1 MTTVDAPVSHLRE
14 NPYEIAKSQLRKV
27 ADTFAIDPNLVNV
40 LQECKKALVVSVPV
54 SMDDRSTQVFQGY
67 RVTHNVAR
75 GPSKGGIRYHPDV
88 TLDEVKALAMWMTWK
103 CALSGIPFGGAKG
116 GVVCNPKTMTEGEL
130 QRMTRRFTSEII
142 NEIGP
147 EKDIPA
153 PDVGT
158 DGRVMAWIFDTYSMN
173 KGHSVLGVVTG
184 KPLTIGGSLGREEA
198 TARGALYCVREAVR
212 KRQMSLQ
219 GTTVAV
225 QGFGNVGSYLA
236 KFLAEDGATVIA
248 VSDSTSGL
256 YNPNGIDVQAAIAH
270 KRETGSLAGFR
281 GAEPISNEE
290 LLLLECD
297 VLAPCALEQVITAEN
312 ADKVRAKIIVEGANG
327 PVTPAAD
334 DILEEKGVLV
344 LPDILANAGGVVVSY
359 FEWVQ
364 GLQEYFWKEA
374 EVNRPR
380 RPACRRSHRNPRHLS
395 LIRRGNPWFPRAPPP
410 HPASRL
416 ISALRRDGV
425 TPPLRNAIRLRSAG
439 DGRREPDKGRPLP
452 RKSLPPLR
460 ARTGDRCRDSAADSV
475 RAPGG
480 RDRRRSRT
488 GGALPGV
495 ASGARDQW
503 RAGLR
508 LLRGSRC
515 LSPQTRRTKLTYARP
530 WRRVIQRVRV
540 VTNSRIQ
547 EHGGCV

>member
-1 MTTVDAPVSHLRE
+1 LTTVDAPVSHLRE

-27 ADTFAIDPNLVNV
+27 AQTFVIDPNLVSV
-40 LQECKKALVVSVPV
+40 LQECKKSLIVSIPVVT
-54 SMDDRSTQVFQGY
+54 DDGTTRVFEGY

-116 GVVCNPKTMTEGEL
+116 GVVCNPKTMSEGEL

-212 KRQMSLQ
+212 KQQASLP

-236 KFLAEDGATVIA
+236 RFLGEDGAKVVA
-248 VSDSTSGL
+248 VSDSSSGL
-256 YNPNGIDVQAAIAH
+256 YNPNGIDVPAAVAH
-270 KRETGSLAGFR
+270 KRETGMLAGFR
-281 GAEPISNEE
+281 GADPITNEE
-290 LLLLECD
+290 LLLLDVE

-312 ADKVRAKIIVEGANG
+312 ADSVKAKIIVEGANG
-327 PVTPAAD
+327 PITPTAD
-334 DILEEKGVLV
+334 EILEDKGVLV
-344 LPDILANAGGVVVSY
+344 LPDILANAGGVIVSY

-374 EVNRPR
+374 EVNAKLNDIITR
-380 RPACRRSHRNPRHLS
+380 AFNETWALHDNRSVSMRIAAYGLAVERVAEATTT
-395 LIRRGNPWFPRAPPP
+395 RGIYP
-410 HPASRL
+410 
-416 ISALRRDGV
+416 
-425 TPPLRNAIRLRSAG
+425 
-439 DGRREPDKGRPLP
+439 
-452 RKSLPPLR
+452 
-460 ARTGDRCRDSAADSV
+460 
-475 RAPGG
+475 
-480 RDRRRSRT
+480 
-488 GGALPGV
+488 
-495 ASGARDQW
+495 
-503 RAGLR
+503 
-508 LLRGSRC
+508 
-515 LSPQTRRTKLTYARP
+515 
-530 WRRVIQRVRV
+530 
-540 VTNSRIQ
+540 
-547 EHGGCV
+547 

>member
-14 NPYEIAKSQLRKV
+14 NPFEIARSQLRKV

-40 LQECKKALVVSVPV
+40 LQECKKALSVSVPV
-54 SMDDRSTQVFQGY
+54 SMDDGTTRVFQGY

-88 TLDEVKALAMWMTWK
+88 TLDEVKALAMWRTWK
-103 CALSGIPFGGAKG
+103 CALAGIPFGGAKG
-116 GVVCNPKTMTEGEL
+116 GVVCNPKTMSEGEL

-212 KRQMSLQ
+212 KQQLSLQ

-248 VSDSTSGL
+248 LSDSSSGL
-256 YNPNGIDVQAAIAH
+256 HNPNGIDVQAAIAH

-281 GAEPISNEE
+281 GAEPISNED

-297 VLAPCALEQVITAEN
+297 VLAPCALEQVITVEN
-312 ADKVRAKIIVEGANG
+312 AHRVRAKIIVEGANG
-327 PVTPAAD
+327 PVTPVAD
-334 DILEEKGVLV
+334 EILEEKGVLV
-344 LPDILANAGGVVVSY
+344 LPDILANAGGVIVSY

-374 EVNRPR
+374 EVNAKLNDIITR
-380 RPACRRSHRNPRHLS
+380 AFNETWALMESRSVS
-395 LIRRGNPWFPRAPPP
+395 M
-410 HPASRL
+410 RL
-416 ISALRRDGV
+416 
-425 TPPLRNAIRLRSAG
+425 
-439 DGRREPDKGRPLP
+439 
-452 RKSLPPLR
+452 
-460 ARTGDRCRDSAADSV
+460 AAY
-475 RAPGG
+475 
-480 RDRRRSRT
+480 
-488 GGALPGV
+488 
-495 ASGARDQW
+495 
-503 RAGLR
+503 GL
-508 LLRGSRC
+508 
-515 LSPQTRRTKLTYARP
+515 A
-530 WRRVIQRVRV
+530 VQRVAEAT
-540 VTNSRIQ
+540 VTRGIYP
-547 EHGGCV
+547 

>member
-27 ADTFAIDPNLVNV
+27 AQTFAIDPNLVNV
-40 LQECKKALVVSVPV
+40 LQQCKKALAVSIPVV
-54 SMDDRSTQVFQGY
+54 MDDGTTEVFEGY
-67 RVTHNVAR
+67 RVTHNIAR

-103 CALSGIPFGGAKG
+103 CALAGIPFGGAKG
-116 GVVCNPKTMTEGEL
+116 GVVCNPKTMSEGEL
-130 QRMTRRFTSEII
+130 QRMTRRYTSEII

-184 KPLTIGGSLGREEA
+184 KPLTIGGSLGRTEA

-212 KRQMSLQ
+212 KKQIALQ
-219 GTTVAV
+219 GAAVAV

-236 KFLAEDGATVIA
+236 KFLAEDGANVIA

-256 YNPNGIDVQAAIAH
+256 HNPRGIDVQAALAH
-270 KRETGSLAGFR
+270 KRETGALAGFR
-281 GAEPISNEE
+281 GAEAISNDE

-297 VLAPCALEQVITAEN
+297 VLAPCALEQVITSEN
-312 ADKVRAKIIVEGANG
+312 ADKVRAKIVVEGANG
-327 PVTPAAD
+327 PVTPGGD
-334 DILEEKGVLV
+334 EILEDKGVLV

-374 EVNRPR
+374 EVNAKLNDIVTR
-380 RPACRRSHRNPRHLS
+380 AFNETWATHES
-395 LIRRGNPWFPRAPPP
+395 RGV
-410 HPASRL
+410 S
-416 ISALRRDGV
+416 
-425 TPPLRNAIRLRSAG
+425 IRL
-439 DGRREPDKGRPLP
+439 
-452 RKSLPPLR
+452 
-460 ARTGDRCRDSAADSV
+460 
-475 RAPGG
+475 
-480 RDRRRSRT
+480 
-488 GGALPGV
+488 GAY
-495 ASGARDQW
+495 
-503 RAGLR
+503 GL
-508 LLRGSRC
+508 
-515 LSPQTRRTKLTYARP
+515 A
-530 WRRVIQRVRV
+530 VQRVAEATTTRG
-540 VTNSRIQ
+540 IYP
-547 EHGGCV
+547 